1 MKEVRAKKF
10 LGQHFLK
17 DKSIAKKIVNLLNKE
32 NNTTLEIGPGM
43 GVLTEFLI
51 QQKKDLEVIEIDSES
66 VDYLIKR
73 YPFLKKKI
81 RNYDFLKLDI
91 KKNYQKKISI
101 IGNFPYNIS
110 SQILF
115 KILENRN
122 QIYEIV
128 GMLQKEVADRICS
141 EQGKKKGILSVLI
154 QTFYTT
160 EYCFTVESNVFH
172 PVPKVRSGVIKLT
185 RNKRGEV
192 DCSYEM
198 YVRVIKACFNQ
209 RRKTLRNALKVFN
222 LPNTEEISVYLKLRA
237 EQLSCEDFIKITL
250 HVEKNY
256 NK

>member
-43 GVLTEFLI
+43 GILTEFLI

-185 RNKRGEV
+185 RNRRDKV